1 MRSKCF
7 ERFGGIN
14 IVDVDGG
21 IFRCGGEEAAV
32 GGDFNTGYRSV
43 VACV

>member
-7 ERFGGIN
+7 ELFGRID

-21 IFRCGGEEAAV
+21 IFGCGGEETAV
-32 GGDFNTGYRSV
+32 GGDFNAGYRSV